1 MRLFDFPAQPI
12 HYLYVMEKIR
22 LGIADD
28 HKIFRNGLKAT
39 LEDNPDFE
47 LLVEASNGKQLI
59 AQLNT
64 VAPDVI
70 LMDIK
75 MPEMDGIQTTAA
87 VKQRYPQV
95 KVLALSMFNEDKYIV
110 DMMKAGASGYLL
122 KNAEPEEIIEAI
134 TTVYQKDY
142 YFNEHLSVTLI
153 KQLAGSSQAG
163 NHTLSLADF
172 SEREIEVLRLVCQE
186 CSNQEIADKIF
197 LSVRTVE
204 GYRAR
209 LFEKTRSKNLVGLV
223 IFALKT
229 GIISV

>member
-1 MRLFDFPAQPI
+1 MKSINLA
-12 HYLYVMEKIR
+12 
-22 LGIADD
+22 IADD

-39 LEDNPDFE
+39 LEDCPDFK
-47 LLVEASNGKQLI
+47 LLIEASNGKELIGQL
-59 AQLNT
+59 AT
-64 VAPDVI
+64 HTPDVI

-75 MPEMDGIQTTAA
+75 MPEMDGMQTTAYIHEHF
-87 VKQRYPQV
+87 KQI
-95 KVLALSMFNEDKYIV
+95 KILALSMHNEDKYIV

-134 TTVYQKDY
+134 ATVYEKGF

-153 KQLAGSSQAG
+153 KQLVGPG
-163 NHTLSLADF
+163 NYKGGAEQQQVDLN
-172 SEREIEVLRLVCQE
+172 EREIEVLKLVCQE
-186 CSNQEIADKIF
+186 HSNQEIADKIF

-209 LFEKTRSKNLVGLV
+209 LFEKTGSKNLVGLV
-223 IFALKT
+223 IFAIKK

>member
-1 MRLFDFPAQPI
+1 MKPI
-12 HYLYVMEKIR
+12 NLA
-22 LGIADD
+22 IADD

-39 LEDNPDFE
+39 LEDYPDFN
-47 LLVEASNGKQLI
+47 LLIEASNGKELI
-59 AQLNT
+59 GLLADHE
-64 VAPDVI
+64 PDVI

-75 MPEMDGIQTTAA
+75 MPEMDGMQTTAY
-87 VKQRYPQV
+87 VNQHFKNI
-95 KVLALSMFNEDKYIV
+95 KVLALSMHNEDKYIV
-110 DMMKAGASGYLL
+110 DMMKSGASGYLL

-134 TTVYQKDY
+134 QTVHNKGF

-153 KQLAGSSQAG
+153 KQLVGPGHADNAGQQG
-163 NHTLSLADF
+163 VELN
-172 SEREIEVLRLVCQE
+172 EREIEVLKLVCQE

-209 LFEKTRSKNLVGLV
+209 LFEKTGSKNLVGLV
-223 IFALKT
+223 IFAIKR

>member
-1 MRLFDFPAQPI
+1 MG
-12 HYLYVMEKIR
+12 KIK
-22 LGIADD
+22 LAIADD

-39 LEDNPDFE
+39 LEDCADFD
-47 LLVEASNGKQLI
+47 LVIEASNGKQLLGMLTDI
-59 AQLNT
+59 K
-64 VAPDVI
+64 PDVI

-75 MPEMDGIQTTAA
+75 MPEMDGIQTTTAI
-87 VKQRYPQV
+87 KQKYRDV

-134 TTVYQKDY
+134 STVFYKDY
-142 YFNEHLSVTLI
+142 YFNEHLSITLI
-153 KQLAGSSQAG
+153 KQLAGNNNSNNPSQ
-163 NHTLSLADF
+163 SLADF
-172 SEREIEVLRLVCQE
+172 NEREIEVLRLVCQE
-186 CSNQEIADKIF
+186 CSNQEIADKIC

-223 IFALKT
+223 IFAIKT
-229 GIISV
+229 GIINV

>member
-1 MRLFDFPAQPI
+1 MKPI
-12 HYLYVMEKIR
+12 NLA
-22 LGIADD
+22 IADD

-39 LEDNPDFE
+39 LEDCADLN
-47 LLVEASNGKQLI
+47 LIIEASNGKELIGQL
-59 AQLNT
+59 AART
-64 VAPDVI
+64 PDVI

-75 MPEMDGIQTTAA
+75 MPEMDGMQTTAHIHQNF
-87 VKQRYPQV
+87 KDI
-95 KVLALSMFNEDKYIV
+95 KVLALSMHNEDKYIV

-134 TTVYQKDY
+134 TTVHNKGF

-153 KQLAGSSQAG
+153 KQLVGPGHDNAPQQ
-163 NHTLSLADF
+163 NIELND
-172 SEREIEVLRLVCQE
+172 REIEVLKLVCQE
-186 CSNQEIADKIF
+186 YSNQEIADKIF

-209 LFEKTRSKNLVGLV
+209 LFEKTGSKNLVGLV
-223 IFALKT
+223 IFAIKN

>member
-1 MRLFDFPAQPI
+1 MKPI
-12 HYLYVMEKIR
+12 NLA
-22 LGIADD
+22 IADD

-39 LEDNPDFE
+39 LEDCPDFN
-47 LLVEASNGKQLI
+47 LVVEASNGKELIGQL
-59 AQLNT
+59 AT
-64 VAPDVI
+64 HTPDVI

-75 MPEMDGIQTTAA
+75 MPEMDGMQTTAYIQQHF
-87 VKQRYPQV
+87 KQV
-95 KVLALSMFNEDKYIV
+95 KVLALSMHNEDKYIV

-134 TTVYQKDY
+134 LTVYNKGF

-153 KQLAGSSQAG
+153 KQLVGPSSYADNAGQQTVDL
-163 NHTLSLADF
+163 ND
-172 SEREIEVLRLVCQE
+172 REIEVLKLVCQE
-186 CSNQEIADKIF
+186 HSNQEIADKIF

-209 LFEKTRSKNLVGLV
+209 LFEKTGSKNLVGLV
-223 IFALKT
+223 IFAIKK

>member
-1 MRLFDFPAQPI
+1 MKPI
-12 HYLYVMEKIR
+12 NLA
-22 LGIADD
+22 IADD

-39 LEDNPDFE
+39 LEDCADFN
-47 LLVEASNGKQLI
+47 LIIEASNGKELIGQL
-59 AQLNT
+59 AT
-64 VAPDVI
+64 RTPDVI

-75 MPEMDGIQTTAA
+75 MPEMDGMQTTAHIHQNF
-87 VKQRYPQV
+87 KDI
-95 KVLALSMFNEDKYIV
+95 KVLALSMHNEDKYIV

-134 TTVYQKDY
+134 ATVHNKGF

-153 KQLAGSSQAG
+153 KQLVGPGQADAGQQ
-163 NHTLSLADF
+163 NIELND
-172 SEREIEVLRLVCQE
+172 REVEVLKLVCQE
-186 CSNQEIADKIF
+186 YSNQEIADKIF

-209 LFEKTRSKNLVGLV
+209 LFEKTGSKNLVGLV
-223 IFALKT
+223 IFAIKR

>member
-1 MRLFDFPAQPI
+1 MNPI
-12 HYLYVMEKIR
+12 NLAIV
-22 LGIADD
+22 DD

-39 LEDNPDFE
+39 LEDCPEFN
-47 LLVEASNGKQLI
+47 LIIEASNGKELIGQL
-59 AQLNT
+59 ADR
-64 VAPDVI
+64 VPDLI

-75 MPEMDGIQTTAA
+75 MPEMDGMQTTAHIQQHF
-87 VKQRYPQV
+87 KQI
-95 KVLALSMFNEDKYIV
+95 KVLALSMHNEDKYIV

-134 TTVYQKDY
+134 LTVHNKGF

-153 KQLAGSSQAG
+153 KQLVGPSSYSG
-163 NHTLSLADF
+163 NAEQQQVDLN
-172 SEREIEVLRLVCQE
+172 EREIEVLKLVCQE
-186 CSNQEIADKIF
+186 HSNQEIADKIF

-209 LFEKTRSKNLVGLV
+209 LFEKTGSKNLVGLV
-223 IFALKT
+223 IFAIKK

>member
-1 MRLFDFPAQPI
+1 MSTI
-12 HYLYVMEKIR
+12 K
-22 LGIADD
+22 LGIIDD

-39 LEDNPDFE
+39 LEDCENLD
-47 LLVEASNGKQLI
+47 LILEASNGKELVG
-59 AQLNT
+59 LL
-64 VAPDVI
+64 VDKLPDVL

-75 MPEMDGIQTTAA
+75 MPEMDGIQTATY
-87 VKQRYPQV
+87 VHQHYKHI
-95 KVLALSMFNEDKYIV
+95 KILALSMFNEDKYIV

-134 TTVYQKDY
+134 STVYHKGF
-142 YFNEHLSVTLI
+142 YFNEHLSITLI
-153 KQLAGSSQAG
+153 KQLVVNDHADQA
-163 NHTLSLADF
+163 NNKADLN
-172 SEREIEVLRLVCQE
+172 EREIEVLKLVCQE

-209 LFEKTRSKNLVGLV
+209 LFEKTNSKNLVGLV
-223 IFALKT
+223 IYAIKR

>member
-1 MRLFDFPAQPI
+1 
-12 HYLYVMEKIR
+12 MEKIR

-39 LEDNPDFE
+39 LEDNPDFD
-47 LLVEASNGKQLI
+47 LIVEASNGKQLL
-59 AQLNT
+59 AQLAAN
-64 VAPDVI
+64 VPDVI

-87 VKQRYPQV
+87 VKERYPSV

-134 TTVYQKDY
+134 STVFHKDY

-153 KQLAGSSQAG
+153 KQLAGNSQSGAAAM
-163 NHTLSLADF
+163 SLADF
-172 SEREIEVLRLVCQE
+172 NEREIEVLRLVCQE

-223 IFALKT
+223 IFAVKT

>member
-1 MRLFDFPAQPI
+1 MG
-12 HYLYVMEKIR
+12 KIK
-22 LGIADD
+22 LAIADD

-39 LEDNPDFE
+39 LEDCADFD
-47 LLVEASNGKQLI
+47 LVIEASNGKQL
-59 AQLNT
+59 LGMLT
-64 VAPDVI
+64 EVKPDVI

-75 MPEMDGIQTTAA
+75 MPEMDGIQTTTAI
-87 VKQRYPQV
+87 KQKYKDV

-134 TTVYQKDY
+134 STVFYKDY
-142 YFNEHLSVTLI
+142 YFNEHLSITLI
-153 KQLAGSSQAG
+153 KQLAGNNNSNNPSQ
-163 NHTLSLADF
+163 SLADF
-172 SEREIEVLRLVCQE
+172 NEREIEVLRLVCQE
-186 CSNQEIADKIF
+186 CSNQEIADKIC

-223 IFALKT
+223 IFAIKT
-229 GIISV
+229 GIINV

>member
-1 MRLFDFPAQPI
+1 MKQINLA
-12 HYLYVMEKIR
+12 
-22 LGIADD
+22 IADD

-39 LEDNPDFE
+39 LEDCPDFK
-47 LLVEASNGKQLI
+47 LLIESSNGKELIGQL
-59 AQLNT
+59 A
-64 VAPDVI
+64 ARMPDVV

-75 MPEMDGIQTTAA
+75 MPEMDGMQTTAYMSQHF
-87 VKQRYPQV
+87 KQI
-95 KVLALSMFNEDKYIV
+95 KVLALSMHNEDKYIV

-134 TTVYQKDY
+134 QTVYDKGF

-153 KQLAGSSQAG
+153 KQLVNPGSYADGAGQQQIDL
-163 NHTLSLADF
+163 ND
-172 SEREIEVLRLVCQE
+172 RDIEVLRLVCQE
-186 CSNQEIADKIF
+186 HSNQEIADKIF

-209 LFEKTRSKNLVGLV
+209 LFEKTGSKNLVGLV
-223 IFALKT
+223 IFAIKK

>member
-1 MRLFDFPAQPI
+1 MKPI
-12 HYLYVMEKIR
+12 NLAIV
-22 LGIADD
+22 DD

-39 LEDNPDFE
+39 LGDCPDFK
-47 LLVEASNGKQLI
+47 LLIEASNGKELIGQL
-59 AQLNT
+59 T
-64 VAPDVI
+64 THTPDVI

-75 MPEMDGIQTTAA
+75 MPEMDGMQTAA
-87 VKQRYPQV
+87 YIHQHFKQI
-95 KVLALSMFNEDKYIV
+95 KVLALSMHNEDKYIV

-134 TTVYQKDY
+134 QTVHSKGF

-153 KQLAGSSQAG
+153 KQLVGPGSYPDGAGQLQVDM
-163 NHTLSLADF
+163 ND
-172 SEREIEVLRLVCQE
+172 REIEVLRLVCQE
-186 CSNQEIADKIF
+186 HSNQEIADKIF

-209 LFEKTRSKNLVGLV
+209 LFEKTGSKNLVGLV
-223 IFALKT
+223 IFAIKK

>member
-1 MRLFDFPAQPI
+1 MKPI
-12 HYLYVMEKIR
+12 NLA
-22 LGIADD
+22 IADD

-39 LEDNPDFE
+39 LEDYPDFN
-47 LLVEASNGKQLI
+47 LLIEASNGKELIGQL
-59 AQLNT
+59 ADNE
-64 VAPDVI
+64 PDVI

-75 MPEMDGIQTTAA
+75 MPEMDGMQTTTHIHQHF
-87 VKQRYPQV
+87 KNV
-95 KVLALSMFNEDKYIV
+95 KVLALSMHNEDKYIV

-122 KNAEPEEIIEAI
+122 KNAEPEEIVEAI
-134 TTVYQKDY
+134 LTVHNKGF

-153 KQLAGSSQAG
+153 KQLVGPGQADNSSQQ
-163 NHTLSLADF
+163 NIELND
-172 SEREIEVLRLVCQE
+172 REIEVLKLVCQE

-209 LFEKTRSKNLVGLV
+209 LFEKTGSKNLVGLV
-223 IFALKT
+223 IFAIKR

>member
-1 MRLFDFPAQPI
+1 MG
-12 HYLYVMEKIR
+12 KIK
-22 LGIADD
+22 LAIADD

-39 LEDNPDFE
+39 LEDCADFD
-47 LLVEASNGKQLI
+47 LILEASNGKQL
-59 AQLNT
+59 LGMLT
-64 VAPDVI
+64 DVKPDVI

-75 MPEMDGIQTTAA
+75 MPEMDGIQTTTAI
-87 VKQRYPQV
+87 KQKYKDV

-134 TTVYQKDY
+134 STVFYKDY
-142 YFNEHLSVTLI
+142 YFNEHLSITLI
-153 KQLAGSSQAG
+153 KQLAGNNSGNNPSQ
-163 NHTLSLADF
+163 SLAEF
-172 SEREIEVLRLVCQE
+172 NEREIEVLRLVCQE
-186 CSNQEIADKIF
+186 CSNQEIADKIC

-223 IFALKT
+223 IFAIKT
-229 GIISV
+229 GIINV

>member
-1 MRLFDFPAQPI
+1 MKPI
-12 HYLYVMEKIR
+12 NLA
-22 LGIADD
+22 IADD

-39 LEDNPDFE
+39 LEDYPDFN
-47 LLVEASNGKQLI
+47 LMVEASNGRELI
-59 AQLNT
+59 GLLSEHT
-64 VAPDVI
+64 PDVV

-75 MPEMDGIQTTAA
+75 MPEMDGMQTTAYINQNH
-87 VKQRYPQV
+87 KSV
-95 KVLALSMFNEDKYIV
+95 KVLALSMHNEDKYIV
-110 DMMKAGASGYLL
+110 DMMRAGASGYLL

-134 TTVYQKDY
+134 LTVHNKGF

-153 KQLAGSSQAG
+153 KQLVGPGHSDNIGQQHIEL
-163 NHTLSLADF
+163 ND
-172 SEREIEVLRLVCQE
+172 REIEVLKLVCQE

-209 LFEKTRSKNLVGLV
+209 LFEKTGSKNLVGLV
-223 IFALKT
+223 IFAIKR

>member
-1 MRLFDFPAQPI
+1 M
-12 HYLYVMEKIR
+12 MEKIK
-22 LGIADD
+22 LAIADD

-39 LEDNPDFE
+39 LEDCPDFD
-47 LLVEASNGKQLI
+47 LVLEASNGRQLLGM
-59 AQLNT
+59 LNDVT
-64 VAPDVI
+64 PDVV

-75 MPEMDGIQTTAA
+75 MPEMDGIQTTQLI
-87 VKQRYPQV
+87 KQKQKQI

-134 TTVYQKDY
+134 STVYHKDY
-142 YFNEHLSVTLI
+142 YFNEHLSITLI
-153 KQLAGSSQAG
+153 KQLAGNNG
-163 NHTLSLADF
+163 NSDMPQSLADF
-172 SEREIEVLRLVCQE
+172 NEREIEVLRLVCQE
-186 CSNQEIADKIF
+186 HSNQEIADKIC

-223 IFALKT
+223 IFAIKT
-229 GIISV
+229 GLINV

>member
-1 MRLFDFPAQPI
+1 MKPI
-12 HYLYVMEKIR
+12 NLA
-22 LGIADD
+22 IADD

-39 LEDNPDFE
+39 LEDYPDFN
-47 LLVEASNGKQLI
+47 LLIEASNGKELI
-59 AQLNT
+59 GLLADHE
-64 VAPDVI
+64 PDVI

-75 MPEMDGIQTTAA
+75 MPEMDGMQTTAYINQNF
-87 VKQRYPQV
+87 KNI
-95 KVLALSMFNEDKYIV
+95 KVLALSMHNEDKYIV
-110 DMMKAGASGYLL
+110 DMMKSGASGYLL

-134 TTVYQKDY
+134 QTVYNKGF

-153 KQLAGSSQAG
+153 KQLVGPG
-163 NHTLSLADF
+163 HADNTGQQGVELN
-172 SEREIEVLRLVCQE
+172 EREIEVLKLVCQE

-209 LFEKTRSKNLVGLV
+209 LFEKTGSKNLVGLV
-223 IFALKT
+223 IFAIKR

>member
-1 MRLFDFPAQPI
+1 MGTI
-12 HYLYVMEKIR
+12 K
-22 LGIADD
+22 LGIIDD

-39 LEDNPDFE
+39 LEDCEE
-47 LLVEASNGKQLI
+47 LDLVLEASNGKELVG
-59 AQLNT
+59 LLT
-64 VAPDVI
+64 DKSPDVL

-75 MPEMDGIQTTAA
+75 MPEMDGIQTATY
-87 VKQRYPQV
+87 VHQHYKHI
-95 KVLALSMFNEDKYIV
+95 KILALSMFNEDKYIV

-134 TTVYQKDY
+134 STVYHKGF
-142 YFNEHLSVTLI
+142 YFNEHLSITLI
-153 KQLAGSSQAG
+153 KQLVVNDHAEQ
-163 NHTLSLADF
+163 LSNKADLN
-172 SEREIEVLRLVCQE
+172 EREIEVLKLVCQE

-209 LFEKTRSKNLVGLV
+209 LFEKTNSKNLVGLV
-223 IFALKT
+223 IYAIKR

>member
-1 MRLFDFPAQPI
+1 MK
-12 HYLYVMEKIR
+12 KIK
-22 LGIADD
+22 LAIADD

-39 LEDNPDFE
+39 LEDCADFD
-47 LLVEASNGKQLI
+47 LVLEASNGRQL
-59 AQLNT
+59 LGML
-64 VAPDVI
+64 VSVVPDVI

-75 MPEMDGIQTTAA
+75 MPEMDGIQTTAF
-87 VKQRYPQV
+87 VKQHY
-95 KVLALSMFNEDKYIV
+95 KNIKILALSMFNEDKYIV

-134 TTVYQKDY
+134 STVYDKDY

-153 KQLAGSSQAG
+153 KQLAGNNVHGAAA
-163 NHTLSLADF
+163 TSLIDF
-172 SEREIEVLRLVCQE
+172 NEREIEVLKLVCQE
-186 CSNQEIADKIF
+186 YSNQEIADKIC

-223 IFALKT
+223 IFAVKT

>member
-1 MRLFDFPAQPI
+1 MG
-12 HYLYVMEKIR
+12 KIK
-22 LGIADD
+22 LAIADD

-39 LEDNPDFE
+39 LEDCADFD
-47 LLVEASNGKQLI
+47 LVIEASNGKQL
-59 AQLNT
+59 LGMLT
-64 VAPDVI
+64 EVKPDVI

-75 MPEMDGIQTTAA
+75 MPEMDGIQTTTAI
-87 VKQRYPQV
+87 KQKYRDV

-134 TTVYQKDY
+134 STVFYKDY
-142 YFNEHLSVTLI
+142 YFNEHLSITLI
-153 KQLAGSSQAG
+153 KQLAGNNNSNNPSQ
-163 NHTLSLADF
+163 SLADF
-172 SEREIEVLRLVCQE
+172 NEREIEVLRLVCQE
-186 CSNQEIADKIF
+186 CSNQEIADKIC

-223 IFALKT
+223 IFAIKT
-229 GIISV
+229 GIINV

>member
-1 MRLFDFPAQPI
+1 
-12 HYLYVMEKIR
+12 MEKIR
-22 LGIADD
+22 LAIADD

-39 LEDNPDFE
+39 LEDSDAFD
-47 LLVEASNGKQLI
+47 LVLEASNGKQLI

-64 VAPDVI
+64 ITPDVI

-75 MPEMDGIQTTAA
+75 MPELDGIQTTAW
-87 VKQRYPQV
+87 VRQHHKNI

-134 TTVYQKDY
+134 STVYHKDY
-142 YFNEHLSVTLI
+142 YFNEHLSITLI
-153 KQLAGSSQAG
+153 KQLAGNSQPG
-163 NHTLSLADF
+163 NAPQNLSEF
-172 SEREIEVLRLVCQE
+172 NEREIEVLKLVCQE
-186 CSNQEIADKIF
+186 CSNQEIADKIC

-209 LFEKTRSKNLVGLV
+209 LFEKTKSKNLVGLV
-223 IFALKT
+223 IFAIKT
-229 GIISV
+229 GLINV